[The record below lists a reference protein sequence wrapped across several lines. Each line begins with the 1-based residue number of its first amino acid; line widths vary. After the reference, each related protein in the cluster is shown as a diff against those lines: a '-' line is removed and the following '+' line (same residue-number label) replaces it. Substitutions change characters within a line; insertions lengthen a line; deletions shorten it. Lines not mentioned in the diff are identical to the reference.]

1 MVPWTSGDDF
11 SAKDLERLRTLT
23 AAASSAARYVTLE
36 ELRDGVAG
44 GGADFRDVW
53 GYPLENGPFV
63 YWWFGTFF
71 IFTIYWE
78 YIIIPTDE
86 LIFFR
91 GIETINQ
98 YIVDLMGLN
107 EVLHGHQTWLEIHGN
122 PRTKWDDMTHPT
134 VR

>member
-1 MVPWTSGDDF
+1 MAWQAVARISGMF
-11 SAKDLERLRTLT
+11 G
-23 AAASSAARYVTLE
+23 VTLWKMAH
-36 ELRDGVAG
+36 LYTG
-44 GGADFRDVW
+44 G
-53 GYPLENGPFV
+53 
-63 YWWFGTFF
+63 F